1 MPVFNKSK
9 TATIANAAS
18 LSGAVNPGPC
28 AAFAIQMPASWTTA
42 NLTFQASFD
51 GTTFADM
58 YDEAGTE
65 VTISGAASRF
75 IILEPARWL
84 GVRYFKIRSGTSAA
98 PVSQGAART
107 IRVVVLS

>member
-1 MPVFNKSK
+1 MPIFNKSK
-9 TATIANAAS
+9 AATIASGAS
-18 LSGAVNPGPC
+18 LSGAINPGPC
-28 AAFAIQMPASWTTA
+28 AAFALQMPATWTAA

-51 GTTFADM
+51 GVTFGDL

-65 VTISGAASRF
+65 IVVTASASRF